1 MLRQPANTFTEFV
14 KAHPEL
20 KAWQLIQLKKQ
31 EAEAKA
37 PALEKVPSELKT
49 EIKPFTQVEEKIP
62 EPVVEKC
69 PVREIKDEDDL
80 EILKDEEKVVEVP
93 KVEEAPKVEEPKVE
107 VPKVEAPKVEA
118 PKPTKPKS
126 KLDEKEQDY
135 KAKKTILDDLILV
148 AGDENDYTDF
158 VRKHYKEGVDR
169 CLNTWFETHN

>member
-1 MLRQPANTFTEFV
+1 M
-14 KAHPEL
+14 
-20 KAWQLIQLKKQ
+20 
-31 EAEAKA
+31 
-37 PALEKVPSELKT
+37 KT

-93 KVEEAPKVEEPKVE
+93 KVEEAPKVEAPKVEEPKVEVPKVEVPKVEAPKVEEPKVE